1 MAKKKKKQE
10 KEKSS
15 KIKAIDFEI
24 KLRIAVKAD
33 FLILDK
39 YLEGGK
45 KKWKLRFGLPYWLIN
60 SKGVI
65 ENDPYIIDEHTNT
78 SDFGDF
84 LQQKRV
90 LIPIKRFD
98 YWKEIKNKLK
108 KHTALKIKKLGKTL

>member
-1 MAKKKKKQE
+1 MAKAKKDKKKS
-10 KEKSS
+10 KEKKS
-15 KIKAIDFEI
+15 KIKAINFEI
-24 KLRIAVKAD
+24 KLRIAESSD

-45 KKWKLRFGLPYWLIN
+45 KKWKLRLGLPYWLIN

-78 SDFGDF
+78 ADFGDF
-84 LQQKRV
+84 LNQKRV

-98 YWKEIKNKLK
+98 
-108 KHTALKIKKLGKTL
+108 